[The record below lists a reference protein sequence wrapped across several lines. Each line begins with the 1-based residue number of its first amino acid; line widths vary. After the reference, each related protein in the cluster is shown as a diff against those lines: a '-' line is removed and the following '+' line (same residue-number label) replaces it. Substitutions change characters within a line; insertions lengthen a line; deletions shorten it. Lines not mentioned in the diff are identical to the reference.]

1 MDERE
6 HDDQRGRL
14 GRLFAALVGT
24 EDAAEKDL
32 GPARDA
38 AQGAPADVS
47 HLDLDALSRKLATSP
62 DPAHALRAF
71 VADVRLRT
79 ESAEAGPAP
88 SALETYLAERLDEAD
103 LAGADG
109 VSLPAFRVVRPTTSN
124 LFYLRMDDE
133 EVPWLAKLKLLRVE
147 AALNGALLATL
158 GLEHAD
164 EASLEELVA
173 FEGRCARSVVA
184 QAPRLAARQEIP
196 ARGEWAV
203 RGAISEAI
211 ESAQLPHRLTAR
223 FRVNEAAGLAAFEVD
238 VVSPR
243 IWSATAR
250 VDGLGIVAAT
260 SEMRRRAASEYNL
273 RVAVMLAGYALAV
286 APGLSEVWVA
296 GIEDSGASHA
306 CYYSARITR
315 AQLEGVDLSGPV
327 DPWAVM
333 RAAGARVDEHDRT
346 LAPVPQGFSLDDEAL
361 CPARRWQPVEL
372 SEERL
377 SPGRAHELGAERRCD
392 LGIDEAAAR
401 RRAVDEL
408 VRQLGDSTAQNVAAL
423 LAVGGEGAPE
433 DVRAAARRCVEA
445 LIEGTLADDP
455 LAIAEAFVAGGEL
468 ERGVGEARAAFAARD
483 LEAAERCARSALSP
497 ADDAGAYADAPGLT
511 WRAFDTYADR
521 VLYNRLVAA
530 PGERAR
536 LVPDAYPEGHLIVSA
551 CALARGDVG
560 EALAHA
566 RLARE
571 VAPLSTQASLHLS
584 QCLEASGDAAGAAD
598 ELRRV
603 LSLAHD
609 GETIGLAYLRMS
621 QLQWQAGHV
630 LAAQACYQL
639 ACARLGAPVL
649 VAGLAV
655 VALIGQVGSASGSS
669 LSQEQVASALAAEGI
684 PLAPTEEVGAALLE
698 AAGAAVDG
706 ELFGVGRDV
715 VRALCSVLR
724 DDVVLGVYRSLEDEP
739 DR

>member
-1 MDERE
+1 MEDSQDE
-6 HDDQRGRL
+6 QRGRL

-24 EDAAEKDL
+24 EGPAEKD
-32 GPARDA
+32 PAPATDA
-38 AQGAPADVS
+38 APGADAGVS
-47 HLDLDALSRKLATSP
+47 HLDLDAFSRRLATSS
-62 DPAHALRAF
+62 DPVRALRAF
-71 VADVRLRT
+71 VADVRSRT
-79 ESAEAGPAP
+79 ESAEAGLAP

-109 VSLPAFRVVRPTTSN
+109 VSLPSFRVVRPTTSG

-147 AALNGALLATL
+147 AALNAALLATL
-158 GLEHAD
+158 GLPDAD
-164 EASLEELVA
+164 AASLEELVA

-184 QAPRLAARQEIP
+184 QAPRLAARQETP

-203 RGAISEAI
+203 RSAISEAI
-211 ESAQLPHRLTAR
+211 ESARLPHRLTAR
-223 FRVNEAAGLAAFEVD
+223 FRVNVAGGRAAFEVD

-243 IWSATAR
+243 IWAATAC
-250 VDGLGIVAAT
+250 VDGLGIVATTA
-260 SEMRRRAASEYNL
+260 EMRRRAASEYNL
-273 RVAVMLAGYALAV
+273 RVGVMLAGYALAV
-286 APGLSEVWVA
+286 APELTEVWVA
-296 GIEDSGASHA
+296 GVEDSGSAHT
-306 CYYSARITR
+306 CCYSARITR
-315 AQLEGVDLSGPV
+315 AQLEGLDLAGSV

-333 RAAGARVDEHDRT
+333 RAAGARVDGRDRVLT
-346 LAPVPQGFSLDDEAL
+346 PVSQGFSLDDELL

-392 LGIDEAAAR
+392 LAIDEAAGR
-401 RRAVDEL
+401 RRAADEL
-408 VRQLGDSTAQNVAAL
+408 VRRLGDSTAQNVAAL
-423 LAVGGEGAPE
+423 LAVGNEDAPE

-445 LIEGTLADDP
+445 LIEGDLPDDP
-455 LAIAEAFVAGGEL
+455 LAIVEAFVGDGAL
-468 ERGVGEARAAFAARD
+468 QRGIGEAREVFSARD
-483 LEAAERCARSALSP
+483 FEAAEKRARSALAP
-497 ADDAGAYADAPGLT
+497 VDEAGTYADAPGLT

-530 PGERAR
+530 PGERVR
-536 LVPDAYPEGHLIVSA
+536 LAPDAYPEGHLIVSA
-551 CALARGDVG
+551 CALGRGDVG
-560 EALAHA
+560 DALAHA

-571 VAPLSTQASLHLS
+571 VAPLSTQVSLHLA
-584 QCLEASGDAAGAAD
+584 QCLEASGDAQAAAD

-649 VAGLAV
+649 VAGLAM

-669 LSQEQVASALAAEGI
+669 LAQEQVEGALAAEDI
-684 PLAPTEEVGAALLE
+684 PLAPTEEVGTALLE

-724 DDVVLGVYRSLEDEP
+724 DDVILGVYRSLEDEP